1 MDQAGNHQQLWKLFK
16 QTVQYSSLHASASKG
31 VHPYI
36 SPEKLGM
43 EAVVELVLF
52 FSFALCS
59 ILFYSKFNSDRMQSR
74 QSLLCLS
81 F

>member
-1 MDQAGNHQQLWKLFK
+1 MDQAGNHQQLCKLFK
-16 QTVQYSSLHASASKG
+16 QTVRYSSLHASASKG

-36 SPEKLGM
+36 SPEKLEM